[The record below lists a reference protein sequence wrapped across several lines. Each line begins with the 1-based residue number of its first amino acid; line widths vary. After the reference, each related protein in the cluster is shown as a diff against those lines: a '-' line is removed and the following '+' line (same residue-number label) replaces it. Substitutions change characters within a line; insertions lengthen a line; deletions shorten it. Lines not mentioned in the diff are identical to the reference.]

1 MPELIDAKT
10 AAERTAEVRGR
21 AFEEFK
27 TYMSKRILAATAT
40 GDYYVG
46 ECLPGD
52 WDIKKFK
59 SFWYFFAD
67 KGYELSIAGVTDFAI
82 TSELYINKDFRG
94 LTISWGDDS

>member
-1 MPELIDAKT
+1 MPELIDAKI

-27 TYMSKRILAATAT
+27 TYMSKKILAATAT

-59 SFWYFFAD
+59 SFWYFFVD
-67 KGYELSIAGVTDFAI
+67 RGYQLSIAGITDFAKAF
-82 TSELYINKDFRG
+82 ELYDAKGFRG
-94 LTISWGDDS
+94 FTIYWGDDS